1 MIDQAVVRFLGHL
14 KYDQGSAQNTILA
27 YQTDLTQ
34 FRKVINQRANGP
46 FQPGEL
52 DPELMKVYTDWV
64 EEQDYRPATVA
75 RKLAALRSFL
85 HYLEEHEGVR
95 ADVLLERLQAPV
107 PPPKKPRALTRD
119 EMNRLLEAP
128 SNSTSAR
135 DIRDAAILSFLYAT
149 GLRAE
154 EAVGIEVQDID
165 LVSGV
170 LDRDGAATDP
180 LPLKG
185 AYHRVERYLKE
196 GRPQLAR
203 KRGVSALFLNQRGEG
218 LSRQGLWLVV
228 KRWAQACN
236 LGEDVSPYTL
246 RHTLTRHMLQSG
258 HSKKEVQEVLGL
270 SSPNT
275 LRRHIRATAA
285 TS

>member
-1 MIDQAVVRFLGHL
+1 MIDQAIVRFLGHL

-27 YQTDLTQ
+27 YETDLTQ
-34 FRKVINQRANGP
+34 FRKVINQRAEGP
-46 FQPGEL
+46 FHAEEL
-52 DPELMKVYTDWV
+52 DPELMGLYTDWV

-85 HYLEEHEGVR
+85 HYLEERGNLKVEE
-95 ADVLLERLQAPV
+95 LLKHLKAPA
-107 PPPKKPRALTRD
+107 PSPRKPRALTRD
-119 EMNRLLEAP
+119 EVERLIGAP
-128 SNSTSAR
+128 GNSTSAR
-135 DIRDAAILSFLYAT
+135 DMRDAAILSLLYAT

-154 EAVGIEVQDID
+154 EAVGIEVTDID
-165 LVSGV
+165 LGRGV

-185 AYHRVERYLKE
+185 AYHKVERYLKE

-203 KRGVSALFLNQRGEG
+203 TRGVTALFLNQRGEG

-228 KRWAQACN
+228 KRWAKACN

-246 RHTLTRHMLQSG
+246 RHSLTLHMLESG
-258 HSKKEVQEVLGL
+258 HSKKEVQKVLGL

-275 LRRHIRATAA
+275 LRRHLRAAA
-285 TS
+285 AAS